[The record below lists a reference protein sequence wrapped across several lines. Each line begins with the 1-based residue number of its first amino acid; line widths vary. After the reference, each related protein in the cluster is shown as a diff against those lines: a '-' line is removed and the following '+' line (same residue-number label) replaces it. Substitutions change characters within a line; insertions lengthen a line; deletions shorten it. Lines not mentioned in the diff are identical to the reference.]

1 MIYFKEKKRP
11 LILAIAQWLVTTALQ
26 VDRAF
31 FTYEHETIYFWL
43 TKFFYLCF
51 LCVAW
56 TFAFKAYSEIKN
68 SNKEW
73 KRGAAFFCV
82 YFSIMM
88 LFLLIVWPGTWAYD
102 DLWTLV
108 GISSYTMWNPW
119 QHILSGAY
127 QSVLLQILPFPGGII
142 FLQNVIVSLCV
153 AFTVVKLEQV
163 LKLPIIRNKVIDIG
177 IKLFPFLLPPVIM
190 YQFSGYRIGLY
201 VYLEL
206 TMIVILTD
214 VKISGRKWNWD
225 YLLLFVFL
233 CAVVST
239 WRTES
244 FVYVP
249 VISILLCSLPKT
261 VLAYRRKVIS
271 IGLILIGFM
280 GIGRFQK
287 WALGDANYEV
297 MSLMRPCAELVR
309 NADPIADADSLRA
322 IDKVADVKVIM
333 DSPWANGESL
343 YWSTPC
349 IRNRNADPS
358 DDYTSDDYKSFQK
371 AVMQLALKYPTV
383 VAAERFNLFID
394 GSGING
400 RSTANVDYTSRL
412 YDPDTGNE
420 AARNVL
426 EKGWFASYPA
436 FKDFRK
442 VFIRTFGMIN
452 GDSGLIRALRRVV
465 WNAIIPEL
473 ILFYAWVKACCKK
486 KWYFAGILT
495 AILAKLAIIVLTQ
508 PSDWFMYVLSF
519 YLLGYVAVVFGGL
532 SYYEKLQKSLT

>member
-190 YQFSGYRIGLY
+190 YQF
-201 VYLEL
+201 
-206 TMIVILTD
+206 
-214 VKISGRKWNWD
+214 
-225 YLLLFVFL
+225 
-233 CAVVST
+233 
-239 WRTES
+239 
-244 FVYVP
+244 
-249 VISILLCSLPKT
+249 
-261 VLAYRRKVIS
+261 
-271 IGLILIGFM
+271 
-280 GIGRFQK
+280 
-287 WALGDANYEV
+287 
-297 MSLMRPCAELVR
+297 
-309 NADPIADADSLRA
+309 
-322 IDKVADVKVIM
+322 
-333 DSPWANGESL
+333 
-343 YWSTPC
+343 
-349 IRNRNADPS
+349 
-358 DDYTSDDYKSFQK
+358 
-371 AVMQLALKYPTV
+371 
-383 VAAERFNLFID
+383 
-394 GSGING
+394 
-400 RSTANVDYTSRL
+400 
-412 YDPDTGNE
+412 
-420 AARNVL
+420 
-426 EKGWFASYPA
+426 
-436 FKDFRK
+436 
-442 VFIRTFGMIN
+442 
-452 GDSGLIRALRRVV
+452 
-465 WNAIIPEL
+465 
-473 ILFYAWVKACCKK
+473 
-486 KWYFAGILT
+486 
-495 AILAKLAIIVLTQ
+495 
-508 PSDWFMYVLSF
+508 
-519 YLLGYVAVVFGGL
+519 
-532 SYYEKLQKSLT
+532 